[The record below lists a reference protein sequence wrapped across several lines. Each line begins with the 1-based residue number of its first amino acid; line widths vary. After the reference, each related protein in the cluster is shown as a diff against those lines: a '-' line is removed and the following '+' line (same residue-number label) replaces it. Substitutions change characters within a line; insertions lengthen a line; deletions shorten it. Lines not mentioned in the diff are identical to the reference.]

1 MYSRGIR
8 DISVFLMQ
16 FFTPTED
23 DEARTASGSSS
34 SSLLAHFIAVRP
46 TRCCCCGRM
55 NLEGTSLFVLVLSC
69 GGLRCS
75 GLAGCPPLALTGLAL
90 PWWLPCPS
98 HPPSSPSDDSS
109 LSLSLFVNNSTAY
122 YHSLP
127 NPPFPPGKFAL
138 PYPFAYALQAADD
151 A

>member
-1 MYSRGIR
+1 MSSRGVR
-8 DISVFLMQ
+8 DIPVSLMQ
-16 FFTPTED
+16 VFTPTED

-34 SSLLAHFIAVRP
+34 SSLLAHFVAVRP
-46 TRCCCCGRM
+46 TRCCCCGRR
-55 NLEGTSLFVLVLSC
+55 NLEGAGLFVLVLSC

-109 LSLSLFVNNSTAY
+109 LPPSSSTILPPTTTLSQIHPFRQVSLFCLAHLRVHCRQQTT
-122 YHSLP
+122 H
-127 NPPFPPGKFAL
+127 K
-138 PYPFAYALQAADD
+138 
-151 A
+151 